1 MVKNTFTKL
10 VVVKFVDGEIKG
22 AHDAT
27 WIDIMREIAMCT
39 GEELEVLCDMIEAEC
54 TRRAE
59 LIRKAERTKAERATE
74 AEEEIALDAM
84 YD

>member
-10 VVVKFVDGEIKG
+10 VTVKFVDGEIKG

-27 WIDIMREIAMCT
+27 WDDIEREIAKCT
-39 GEELEVLCDMIEAEC
+39 GEELEVLCDMIEAEY
-54 TRRAE
+54 TKRAA
-59 LIRKAERTKAERATE
+59 LRRKAERTTE

>member
-10 VVVKFVDGEIKG
+10 VMVKFVDGEIKG

-27 WIDIMREIAMCT
+27 WIDIEREIAKCT
-39 GEELEVLCDMIEAEC
+39 GEELEVLCDMIEAEY
-54 TRRAE
+54 TKRDALR
-59 LIRKAERTKAERATE
+59 RKAERSTE

>member
-10 VVVKFVDGEIKG
+10 VLVKFVDGEIKG
-22 AHDAT
+22 ARDAT
-27 WIDIMREIAMCT
+27 WSDVKRELAKCSDK
-39 GEELEVLCDMIEAEC
+39 ELDKLFDALQDELWIRDAREVEASAC
-54 TRRAE
+54 
-59 LIRKAERTKAERATE
+59 ATE

>member
-10 VVVKFVDGEIKG
+10 VLVKFVDGEIKG

-27 WIDIMREIAMCT
+27 WDDIAREIEKCSGAEL
-39 GEELEVLCDMIEAEC
+39 EELCALIDMEY
-54 TRRAE
+54 TRRAS
-59 LIRKAERTKAERATE
+59 LRRKAESARE

>member
-1 MVKNTFTKL
+1 MVKNKVTKM
-10 VVVKFVDGEIKG
+10 VMVDFVDGEIKG

-27 WIDIMREIAMCT
+27 WDDIAREIEACT
-39 GEELEVLCDMIEAEC
+39 GAELEELCALIDMEY
-54 TRRAE
+54 TRRAS
-59 LIRKAERTKAERATE
+59 LRRKAESASE

>member
-1 MVKNTFTKL
+1 MVKNTVTKM
-10 VVVKFVDGEIKG
+10 VMVKFVDGEIKG

-27 WIDIMREIAMCT
+27 WNDIAREIEKCS
-39 GEELEVLCDMIEAEC
+39 GVELEELCALIGTEY
-54 TRRAE
+54 TRRAS
-59 LIRKAERTKAERATE
+59 LRRKAERATE

>member
-1 MVKNTFTKL
+1 MVKKFTKL
-10 VVVKFVDGEIKG
+10 VMVTFVDGEIKG

-27 WIDIMREIAMCT
+27 WDDIAREIEKCSGAEL
-39 GEELEVLCDMIEAEC
+39 EELCALIDMEY
-54 TRRAE
+54 TRRAS
-59 LIRKAERTKAERATE
+59 LRRKAESANE

>member
-1 MVKNTFTKL
+1 MVKKAFTKM
-10 VVVKFVDGEIKG
+10 VMVKFVDGEIKG

-27 WIDIMREIAMCT
+27 WSDIEREIAKCS
-39 GEELEVLCDMIEAEC
+39 GEELEVLCDMIEAEY
-54 TRRAE
+54 TRRDE
-59 LIRKAERTKAERATE
+59 LRREASARKTE

>member
-10 VVVKFVDGEIKG
+10 VMVKFVDGEFKG

-27 WIDIMREIAMCT
+27 WDDIAREIEKCS
-39 GEELEVLCDMIEAEC
+39 GVELEELCALIDTEYIRRASLR
-54 TRRAE
+54 RRAE
-59 LIRKAERTKAERATE
+59 SARE
-74 AEEEIALDAM
+74 ADEEVALDAM

>member
-1 MVKNTFTKL
+1 MVKKFTKL
-10 VVVKFVDGEIKG
+10 VMVTFVDGEIKG

-27 WIDIMREIAMCT
+27 WDDIAREIEKCSGAEL
-39 GEELEVLCDMIEAEC
+39 EELCALVDMEY
-54 TRRAE
+54 TRRAS
-59 LIRKAERTKAERATE
+59 LRRKAESARE

>member
-1 MVKNTFTKL
+1 MVKNKVTKM
-10 VVVKFVDGEIKG
+10 VMVDFVDGEIKG

-27 WIDIMREIAMCT
+27 WNDIAREIEKCS
-39 GEELEVLCDMIEAEC
+39 GVELEELCALIDTEYI
-54 TRRAE
+54 RRAS
-59 LIRKAERTKAERATE
+59 LRRKAESATE